1 MTVLYMIF
9 LNVSTARLVHAV
21 LNEICIAVLLNTFRL
36 DFLSKLFINHVVDRL
51 LQGVKMAPRN
61 IYLYLLS

>member
-9 LNVSTARLVHAV
+9 LNLSTARLVQAV
-21 LNEICIAVLLNTFRL
+21 LNEKCIAVLLNTFRL
-36 DFLSKLFINHVVDRL
+36 DFLSELFINHVVDGL
-51 LQGVKMAPRN
+51 LEGVKMAPRN